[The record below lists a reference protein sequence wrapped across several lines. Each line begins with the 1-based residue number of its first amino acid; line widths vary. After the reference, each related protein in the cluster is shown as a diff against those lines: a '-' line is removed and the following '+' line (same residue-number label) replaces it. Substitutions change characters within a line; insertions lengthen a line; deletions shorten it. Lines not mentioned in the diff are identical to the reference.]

1 MSKAILEYN
10 LPEDNSAFLLATNG
24 YKYWNCLYEL
34 TSEIRGKL
42 KYGHKF
48 TNPEDALNWV
58 RDMITEE
65 IDLYEID

>member
-1 MSKAILEYN
+1 MSKAILEYD

-24 YKYWNCLYEL
+24 YKYWSCLL
-34 TSEIRGKL
+34 QITDEIRRKL
-42 KYGHKF
+42 KNDNEF